1 MTAALA
7 PPFLVAALVL
17 CLAGVLKLR
26 SPRAAA
32 DALHALGV
40 PGGERAVRALS
51 AVEIALGAA
60 CALYPSRV
68 SAGALAVVYGL
79 FALVAVALMRRREGC
94 GCFGE
99 RATPV
104 SPAHWVASVLLAAVA
119 VAAALTGPAG
129 LGWMLGRS
137 ASSVA
142 VLLLGTAGALYATVL
157 VYTELPRAWDAWSGR

>member
-1 MTAALA
+1 MA
-7 PPFLVAALVL
+7 PPFLLAALVL

-32 DALHALGV
+32 GALDALGV

-51 AVEIALGAA
+51 AVEIALGSA
-60 CALYPSRV
+60 CALFPSRV

-79 FALVAVALMRRREGC
+79 FALVAVALMRRRAGC

-99 RATPV
+99 SATAV
-104 SPAHWVASVLLAAVA
+104 SPAHSIASVLLAAVA
-119 VAAALTGPAG
+119 VAAALTGPVG

-137 ASSVA
+137 ASSAA
-142 VLLLGTAGALYATVL
+142 VLLLGTAGALFAIVL